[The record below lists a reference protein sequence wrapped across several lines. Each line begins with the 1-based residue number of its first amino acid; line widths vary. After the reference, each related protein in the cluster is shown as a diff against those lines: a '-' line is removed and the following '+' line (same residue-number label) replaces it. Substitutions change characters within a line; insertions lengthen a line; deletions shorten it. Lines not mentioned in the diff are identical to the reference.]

1 MLIKL
6 LEPSKCYDFLQRTTY
21 TEIVKTYDQY
31 HMVVLDL
38 LIIKPRVNIC
48 LSWTV
53 YKVILG
59 ETPHN

>member
-6 LEPSKCYDFLQRTTY
+6 LKPSKHYDFLQRATY
-21 TEIVKTYDQY
+21 TELVKPFDQY
-31 HMVVLDL
+31 HMVELDL
-38 LIIKPRVNIC
+38 LIIKPRVNIY

-59 ETPHN
+59 ENPP